1 MTLSRN
7 AALRRSTETMDTAP
21 AMKTEPTVRQRK
33 TQAERTALSDAR
45 MLEAATALI
54 LEYGTHNTTLREVGE
69 RAGYSRGLASNRF
82 GSKEGLFSQLVR
94 DFNRRW
100 AQELRSTVGDSTGL
114 PAFSAALDAVEYF
127 LLNRS
132 AEMKAL
138 YILWFESI
146 SSHEE
151 VRKRLARNHTA
162 YRRDAERWVREGIA
176 DGTIRDTIDPQCFA
190 IEFASLIFGL
200 IYQWLVEPAKV
211 DVHAVFQHYRRNAI
225 ETLAAV

>member
-1 MTLSRN
+1 MDQMRAMTI
-7 AALRRSTETMDTAP
+7 
-21 AMKTEPTVRQRK
+21 EPVARQRK

-54 LEYGTHNTTLREVGE
+54 LEHGTHNTTLREVGE

-82 GSKEGLFSQLVR
+82 GSKEGLFSQMVR

-100 AQELRSTVGDSTGL
+100 AQELRQTVGDSTGL

-132 AEMKAL
+132 NEMKAL

-151 VRKRLARNHTA
+151 VRKRLARNHNA
-162 YRRDAERWVREGIA
+162 YRRDAERWVREGIEE
-176 DGTIRDTIDPQCFA
+176 GTIRDTIDPKCFA
-190 IEFASLIFGL
+190 VEFNALIFGL
-200 IYQWLVEPAKV
+200 IYQWLVEPDQV
-211 DVHAVFQHYRRNAI
+211 DIHAVFQHYRRNAI
-225 ETLAAV
+225 ETLAVR

>member
-1 MTLSRN
+1 
-7 AALRRSTETMDTAP
+7 
-21 AMKTEPTVRQRK
+21 MKTQPAARQRK

-54 LEYGTHNTTLREVGE
+54 LEHGTHNTTLREVGE

-100 AQELRSTVGDSTGL
+100 AEELRRTVGDSTGL
-114 PAFSAALDAVEYF
+114 EALSAALDAVERF
-127 LLNRS
+127 LLTRS
-132 AEMKAL
+132 NEMKAL

-151 VRKRLARNHTA
+151 VRARLARNHKA
-162 YRRDAERWVREGIA
+162 YRRDAERWVREGIRQ
-176 DGTIRDTIDPQCFA
+176 GTVRDTIDPECFA
-190 IEFASLIFGL
+190 VEFASLIFGL
-200 IYQWLVEPAKV
+200 IYQWLVDSDKV
-211 DVHAVFQHYRRNAI
+211 DVHAVFQHYRRNVI
-225 ETLAAV
+225 ETLSVR

>member
-1 MTLSRN
+1 MKSN
-7 AALRRSTETMDTAP
+7 SGDKLRM
-21 AMKTEPTVRQRK
+21 

-45 MLEAATALI
+45 MLEAATELI
-54 LEYGTHNTTLREVGE
+54 VEHGTHNTTLREVGE

-100 AQELRSTVGDSTGL
+100 ADELRKQVGDSTGL

-132 AEMKAL
+132 NEMKAL
-138 YILWFESI
+138 YIVWFESM
-146 SSHEE
+146 SSHDE

-162 YRRDAERWVREGIA
+162 YRRDAERWVREGIRA
-176 DGTIRDTIDPQCFA
+176 GSIRDTIDPQCFA
-190 IEFASLIFGL
+190 VEFASLIFGL
-200 IYQWLVEPAKV
+200 IYQWLVDPDKI
-211 DVHAVFQHYRRNAI
+211 DVHAVFQHYRKNAI
-225 ETLAAV
+225 ETLAVR

>member
-1 MTLSRN
+1 
-7 AALRRSTETMDTAP
+7 
-21 AMKTEPTVRQRK
+21 MKSESATRQRK

-54 LEYGTHNTTLREVGE
+54 LEHGTHNMTLREVGE

-100 AQELRSTVGDSTGL
+100 AQELRDTVGDSTGL
-114 PAFSAALDAVEYF
+114 PAFSAALDAVENF

-132 AEMKAL
+132 DELKAL

-151 VRKRLARNHTA
+151 VRQRLSRNHSA
-162 YRRDAERWVREGIA
+162 YRRDAERWVREGIRQ
-176 DGTIRDTIDPQCFA
+176 GTIRDTIDPQCFA
-190 IEFASLIFGL
+190 VEFASLIFGL
-200 IYQWLVEPAKV
+200 IYQWLVDPREV
-211 DVHAVFQHYRRNAI
+211 DVRAVFQHYRRNAI
-225 ETLAAV
+225 ETLAVR

>member
-1 MTLSRN
+1 MKKN
-7 AALRRSTETMDTAP
+7 F
-21 AMKTEPTVRQRK
+21 AMKSNSGDKLRM

-45 MLEAATALI
+45 MLEAATELI
-54 LEYGTHNTTLREVGE
+54 VEHGTHNTTLREVGE

-100 AQELRSTVGDSTGL
+100 ADELRKQVGDSTGL

-132 AEMKAL
+132 NEMTAL
-138 YILWFESI
+138 YIVWFESM
-146 SSHEE
+146 SSHDE

-162 YRRDAERWVREGIA
+162 YRRDAERWVREGIRE
-176 DGTIRDTIDPQCFA
+176 GTIRDTIDPQCFA

-200 IYQWLVEPAKV
+200 IYQWLVDPDKI
-211 DVHAVFQHYRRNAI
+211 DVHAVFQHYRKNAI
-225 ETLAAV
+225 ETLAVR

>member
-1 MTLSRN
+1 
-7 AALRRSTETMDTAP
+7 
-21 AMKTEPTVRQRK
+21 MKTQPAARQRK

-54 LEYGTHNTTLREVGE
+54 LEHGTHNTTLREVGE

-100 AQELRSTVGDSTGL
+100 AEELRESVGDSTGL
-114 PAFSAALDAVEYF
+114 EALSAALDAVERF
-127 LLNRS
+127 LLTRS
-132 AEMKAL
+132 NEMKAL

-151 VRKRLARNHTA
+151 VRARLARNHKA
-162 YRRDAERWVREGIA
+162 YRRDAERWAREGIRQ
-176 DGTIRDTIDPQCFA
+176 GTIRDTIDPECFA
-190 IEFASLIFGL
+190 VEFASLIFGL
-200 IYQWLVEPAKV
+200 IYQWLVDSDKV
-211 DVHAVFQHYRRNAI
+211 DVHAVFQHYRRNVI
-225 ETLAAV
+225 ETLSVK

>member
-1 MTLSRN
+1 M
-7 AALRRSTETMDTAP
+7 
-21 AMKTEPTVRQRK
+21 

-45 MLEAATALI
+45 MLEAAKELI
-54 LEYGTHNTTLREVGE
+54 VEHGTHNTTLREVGE

-82 GSKEGLFSQLVR
+82 GSKEGLFDQLVQ

-100 AQELRSTVGDSTGL
+100 ASELRSGVGTSTGL

-132 AEMKAL
+132 QEMKAL
-138 YILWFESI
+138 YILWFESM
-146 SSHEE
+146 SSHDEI
-151 VRKRLARNHTA
+151 RKRLARNHTA
-162 YRRDAERWVREGIA
+162 YRRDAEKWVREGIRE
-176 DGTIRDTIDPQCFA
+176 GTIRDTIDPQCFA

-200 IYQWLVEPAKV
+200 IYQWLVDPDKI

-225 ETLAAV
+225 ETLAVK

>member
-1 MTLSRN
+1 
-7 AALRRSTETMDTAP
+7 
-21 AMKTEPTVRQRK
+21 MKTQPAARQRK

-54 LEYGTHNTTLREVGE
+54 LEHGTHNTTLREVGE

-100 AQELRSTVGDSTGL
+100 AEELRASVGDSTGL
-114 PAFSAALDAVEYF
+114 EALSAALDAVERF
-127 LLNRS
+127 LLTRS
-132 AEMKAL
+132 NEMKAL

-151 VRKRLARNHTA
+151 VRARLARNHKA
-162 YRRDAERWVREGIA
+162 YRRDAERWAREGIRQ
-176 DGTIRDTIDPQCFA
+176 GTIRDTIDPECFA
-190 IEFASLIFGL
+190 VEFASLIFGL
-200 IYQWLVEPAKV
+200 IYQWLVDSDKV
-211 DVHAVFQHYRRNAI
+211 DVHAVFQHYRRNLI
-225 ETLAAV
+225 ETLSVK

>member
-1 MTLSRN
+1 MKSN
-7 AALRRSTETMDTAP
+7 SGDKLRM
-21 AMKTEPTVRQRK
+21 

-45 MLEAATALI
+45 MLEAATELI
-54 LEYGTHNTTLREVGE
+54 VEHGTHNTTLREVGE

-100 AQELRSTVGDSTGL
+100 ADELRKQVGDSTGL

-132 AEMKAL
+132 NEMKAL
-138 YILWFESI
+138 YIVWFESM
-146 SSHEE
+146 SSHDE

-162 YRRDAERWVREGIA
+162 YRRDAERWVREGIL
-176 DGTIRDTIDPQCFA
+176 DGSIRDTIDPQCFA
-190 IEFASLIFGL
+190 VEFASLIFGL
-200 IYQWLVEPAKV
+200 IYQWLVDPDKI
-211 DVHAVFQHYRRNAI
+211 DVRAVFQHYRKNAI
-225 ETLAAV
+225 ETLAVR

>member
-1 MTLSRN
+1 M
-7 AALRRSTETMDTAP
+7 TETAN
-21 AMKTEPTVRQRK
+21 RQRK

-54 LEYGTHNTTLREVGE
+54 LEHGTHNTTLREVGE

-94 DFNRRW
+94 DFNQRW
-100 AQELRSTVGDSTGL
+100 ARELRETVGDSTGL
-114 PAFSAALDAVEYF
+114 PAFSAALDAVENF

-132 AEMKAL
+132 DELKAL

-151 VRKRLARNHTA
+151 VRMRLSRNHSA
-162 YRRDAERWVREGIA
+162 YRRDAERWVREGIRQ
-176 DGTIRDTIDPQCFA
+176 GTIRDTIDPECFA
-190 IEFASLIFGL
+190 VEFASLIFGL
-200 IYQWLVEPAKV
+200 IYQWLVDPKGV
-211 DVHAVFQHYRRNAI
+211 DVRAVFQHYRRNAI
-225 ETLAAV
+225 ETLAVR